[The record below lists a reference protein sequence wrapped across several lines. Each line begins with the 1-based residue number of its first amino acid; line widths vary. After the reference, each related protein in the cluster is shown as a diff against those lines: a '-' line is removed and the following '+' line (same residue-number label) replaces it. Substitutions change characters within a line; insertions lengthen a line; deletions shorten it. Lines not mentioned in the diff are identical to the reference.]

1 MIEIPQT
8 ERPRRGR
15 KRSTPIPDLLR
26 LEWCDASRSIDT
38 ARVFDKAE
46 WACSA
51 CGYRWTCM
59 LVSRLY
65 EGTGCPSCAL
75 VKLRRDLPAEAF
87 ARWDEK
93 FPLGKHLSYTKGRFN
108 WRCPRGHRR
117 RATIKGF
124 LADPDAC
131 GFCGQSRASRARSPR
146 PVPEHVRLEWA
157 EAKLA
162 LDDAPS
168 KKKFRFKHIVSDPR
182 YPGQVPCRKSWWT
195 SIDKRLHGFG
205 CPRCA
210 RNNIP
215 CRRSRVLE
223 VVPVELAE
231 TPGWVRPPGHP
242 YKAKPGLIAAAI
254 ELRQRGDLSP
264 RAVARSLG
272 ITLPTYEKYESMGLF
287 GEKPSKDGG
296 GEL

>member
-26 LEWCDASRSIDT
+26 LEWCDASRDIDT
-38 ARVFDKAE
+38 ARVRDKAE
-46 WACSA
+46 WVCSA
-51 CGYRWTCM
+51 CGYRWSCT
-59 LVSRLY
+59 LTSRLS
-65 EGTGCPSCAL
+65 GTGCVNCKRLA
-75 VKLRRDLPAEAF
+75 LRRDLPAEAF
-87 ARWDEK
+87 ARWDEE
-93 FPLGKHLSYTKGRFN
+93 FPLGKHLPYRKRFN
-108 WRCPRGHRR
+108 WRCLRGHQR
-117 RATIKGF
+117 RATISSF
-124 LADPDAC
+124 LNDTSAC
-131 GFCGQSRASRARSPR
+131 GFCGRSRASRARSPR
-146 PVPEHVRLEWA
+146 PVPKHVRLEWA

-162 LDDAPS
+162 FDDAPT
-168 KKKFRFKHIVSDPR
+168 KKKYRFKHIVPDPR
-182 YPGQVPCRKSWWT
+182 YPGQIPCGKPWWT
-195 SIDKRLHGFG
+195 TIDKRLHGFG

-215 CRRSRVLE
+215 CRWGRVLE
-223 VVPVELAE
+223 VVRVELAE

-242 YKAKPGLIAAAI
+242 YKATPGLISAAI

-264 RAVARSLG
+264 RAIARSLG

-287 GEKPSKDGG
+287 GEKSPKDGG